1 MGHYRAD
8 PYLGG
13 ITFTPNRAGYMATV
27 RSRNGV
33 IDHVRV
39 MQGHR
44 IMGLRG
50 VMGSHGFVGSDGVM
64 GHSYRVIRNDG
75 VI

>member
-1 MGHYRAD
+1 
-8 PYLGG
+8 
-13 ITFTPNRAGYMATV
+13 MATV